1 MCIEKNVEKM
11 SSAVFQLLIKRCFV
25 LVLSASSAWEWP
37 CWEGKWFLLIAVS
50 VVVGLLKIE
59 AVPRCWAFPAC
70 GINQIAIT
78 QGIHVPR
85 PVPRTGPEERRNVE
99 EKMAMLWAGYY
110 FIPLS
115 SLKRPMWLKVS
126 HSSWGI
132 TPHIFPSSR
141 NSSC

>member
-99 EKMAMLWAGYY
+99 EKNGHALGRLLLHPSFFLKKTYVAEG
-110 FIPLS
+110 F
-115 SLKRPMWLKVS
+115 SLFMGHYS
-126 HSSWGI
+126 
-132 TPHIFPSSR
+132 THISKFQKF
-141 NSSC
+141 